1 MMTKTKQK
9 ALWIIWLII
18 WPLAIVLTY
27 QFTEHN
33 IQGNILDI
41 LALTVLMGVVALLP
55 INVKGTNLFFIQGIS
70 MAVFFRYGLFIELI
84 LTQVSVL
91 ILLLNLQ
98 VSRKEHHRYP
108 LNFLMFLFVS
118 VASGIVYYLLG
129 GDTGSMNQNSYPNLI
144 PMFGYA
150 VSTIFSNQIFLYL
163 LQKFLN
169 KNKSYRFF
177 DRGLYWEAL
186 TNVFILPV
194 GLILYML
201 HSLIGTLAIIYVGIP
216 FVLVAFMLRL
226 YYYTQKVNDLLQK
239 TSEIGQQLTQRL
251 ETDDVLEL
259 FLESVTKM
267 FPVDYAYILDAEGV
281 SNLKMV
287 KKFEREEGTLPQ
299 KGSFASNEGI
309 SARVWRSGRSRLYVK
324 RSQWRSLSKGLLPL
338 SANSVISVPTKRNN
352 ETVGIITLASNNV
365 RAYEKHHLMVLQILA
380 NYLGVA
386 RNNAK
391 NYEETKKRSERCP
404 LTNLYNFRYFQTL
417 LELKYSQYIGTPF
430 SVILLDLDHFKKVND
445 TFGHQSGNDVLC
457 QVADRL
463 AKEVGDRGTVARY
476 GGEEFVILLNNAN
489 HMMAVDIAEDI
500 RCSIADHS
508 FDIYND
514 LENGKRQVIYVTAS
528 IGVATAPDQ
537 GEDPITLLRNA
548 DRAMYTGAK
557 QQGRNKV
564 ASYVG

>member
-1 MMTKTKQK
+1 MTKTKQK